1 MPRKFIAGLVIGS
14 VCTVTA
20 AYFSYFNTNDF
31 NGASKLHAYISP
43 NQKINPH
50 LHPKINISENAKWTT
65 VADIEASLA
74 DMPPMN
80 VGFDIDD
87 TVLFPHAA
95 FHTSYQKF
103 CPFDQEPLRPS
114 CVNQQGFWDHVNAQ
128 GQLNPPKEVGKQ
140 LIEMHKRRGDTI
152 FFITA
157 REKSKY
163 IKENMSDTLRDIFK
177 IEDMPDVIYLGMATI
192 NTDKP
197 GKTPAIIEN
206 DIKVFYG
213 DSDADIAAAKA
224 ANIRGI
230 RILRAPNSQDNH
242 IMPLN
247 GRYGEEVII
256 GSDV

>member
-14 VCTVTA
+14 VCTITA
-20 AYFSYFNTNDF
+20 AYFSSVHNS
-31 NGASKLHAYISP
+31 GC
-43 NQKINPH
+43 PH

-65 VADIEASLA
+65 VAEIEKSLA
-74 DMPPMN
+74 DTPAMN

-87 TVLFPHAA
+87 TVLFPNTS
-95 FHTSYQKF
+95 FHVSYQKF
-103 CPFDQEPLRPS
+103 CPHDDTPQRKS
-114 CVNQQGFWDHVNAQ
+114 CVDQQAFWDHMNAQ
-128 GQLNPPKEVGKQ
+128 GELNPPKEVGKA
-140 LIEMHKRRGDTI
+140 LIDMHKRRGDKI

-163 IKENMSDTLRDIFK
+163 KKENMSDTLRNTFK
-177 IEDMPDVIYLGMATI
+177 IANMPEVIYLGMATI

-197 GKTPAIIEN
+197 GKTPAILEN
-206 DIKVFYG
+206 NIKIFYG
-213 DSDADIAAAKA
+213 DSDADIAAAVA

-230 RILRAPNSQDNH
+230 RVLRAPNSQDNH
-242 IMPLN
+242 VMPLN